1 MNSKESRT
9 HLLRRHLASLL
20 LALVAVPILVL
31 SLATGLGWLGQP
43 FPGFF
48 VGPNAVIPSVSGVD
62 WPRDKDA
69 LFHAE
74 VVAMDGQSITSGA
87 QVYARVIAAPVGTKF
102 RYVFRKNGT
111 RFEKTIGSRTWTLT
125 DYFQTW
131 GITTGFGIISILVG
145 LIVAALQP
153 TSHQARV
160 FRLQAAVGGLYA
172 LTAVFLH
179 QGEPLLLAGLCLAL
193 ECLFPATFIH
203 LALVF
208 PVERHFGARTRIL
221 RVLPYLLSLVL
232 MTAALRGYFAEPPD
246 LFPLRIA
253 YVYSAISIVLFVVAM
268 AAAWVENRNRMVRAR
283 IAALLPGLVL
293 GTTAMLFAFLN
304 NAWSGGNFPVQL
316 PLVATLIF
324 YGSLGY
330 SITRHELFGIDR
342 VVRQSFV
349 YGVLS
354 AILLAGYALAILVP
368 GRLLPN
374 ATRDDQALIGGAFVI
389 LLAFL
394 FDPLRRAVQVA
405 IDRAFFRSTIDH
417 SHTISALSE
426 SLTTLLDRREIAAS
440 VATLATDSL
449 ELTSATLVLAGDQ
462 GGQRWRREAPNAELR
477 EATAGSGLLAAA
489 HWLGEASETADTERI
504 LPALRVQEPEAA
516 NALAALEAR
525 VAFPL
530 MVRGAS
536 IGLLALGAKRSGR
549 EIPSAEV
556 DLLRTLSH
564 QAAIAL
570 QNARSYEDLET
581 LNRDLD
587 LKVQQR
593 TSELADAYDELKNAQ
608 AQLVQSEKLAS
619 LGEFVA
625 GAAHEL
631 NNPASFVRGSLQIL
645 TEFLSVLGDILAIY
659 RDIPVSD
666 PTLLE
671 RLDAARAGRNLDD
684 ILRETPELLRIC
696 NEGAE
701 RIERTVSEL
710 KVFVRKD
717 RGDRAA
723 TDIGASLDATLRL
736 LGPRIRAEGVLV
748 KRNFAELQPI
758 EADSATLGQ
767 VWMNLIANALD
778 AIRLAENPCIEITL
792 AAIAGNQLEVRINDN
807 GPGIAAD
814 VADRLFE
821 PFVTTKDV
829 GQGTG
834 LGLSIAYGAIKSHG
848 GTLTAGASESG
859 GASLRVLL
867 PRTPD
872 G

>member
-1 MNSKESRT
+1 MNRKESLT
-9 HLLRRHLASLL
+9 ELVGRHLASLL
-20 LALVAVPILVL
+20 LALVALPILVL
-31 SLATGLGWLGQP
+31 SLSSGIGWLGQP

-48 VGPNAVIPSVSGVD
+48 VGPSAVIPTVSGVD
-62 WPRDKDA
+62 WPHDKEA

-74 VVAMDGQSITSGA
+74 VVAMDGQSITSGG
-87 QVYARVIAAPVGTKF
+87 QVYARVADAPAGTKF
-102 RYVFRKNGT
+102 RYTFRKNGEH
-111 RFEKTIGSRTWTLT
+111 FAKTIGSRTWTLT
-125 DYFQTW
+125 DYLQTW

-153 TSHQARV
+153 ASHQARV
-160 FRLQAAVGGLYA
+160 FRLQAGVGGLYA

-179 QGEPLLLAGLCLAL
+179 QGEPLALAGLCLAL

-208 PVERHFGARTRIL
+208 PVERKFGTKTRLI
-221 RVLPYLLSLVL
+221 RALPYVPSLIL
-232 MTAALRGYFAEPPD
+232 MIAALRGYFAEPPE
-246 LFPLRIA
+246 LFPLRVA
-253 YVYSAISIVLFVVAM
+253 YVYSAVSIVLFVVAM
-268 AAAWVENRNRMVRAR
+268 AVAWIENSNRMVRAR

-293 GTTAMLFAFLN
+293 GTAAMLFAFLN

-349 YGVLS
+349 YGLLS
-354 AILLAGYALAILVP
+354 TILLAGYALAILLP
-368 GRLLPN
+368 ERLLPT

-405 IDRAFFRSTIDH
+405 IDRAFFRSAVDH
-417 SHTISALSE
+417 SYTISELSE
-426 SLTTLLDRREIAAS
+426 SLTTLLDRREIAAR

-462 GGQRWRREAPNAELR
+462 GGQSWRREAPDTKLR
-477 EATAGSGLLAAA
+477 EAPAGAELLATAR
-489 HWLGEASETADTERI
+489 WLGAANETADTDRI
-504 LPALRVQEPEAA
+504 LPALRVREPQGAS
-516 NALAALEAR
+516 ALAALEAR
-525 VAFPL
+525 VVFPL
-530 MVRGAS
+530 MVRGES

-549 EIPSAEV
+549 EIPSVEV

-593 TSELADAYDELKNAQ
+593 TSELAGAYDELKNAQ

-645 TEFLSVLGDILAIY
+645 TEFLSVLGEVLAIY
-659 RDIPVSD
+659 RDIPIS
-666 PTLLE
+666 
-671 RLDAARAGRNLDD
+671 
-684 ILRETPELLRIC
+684 
-696 NEGAE
+696 
-701 RIERTVSEL
+701 
-710 KVFVRKD
+710 
-717 RGDRAA
+717 
-723 TDIGASLDATLRL
+723 DAT
-736 LGPRIRAEGVLV
+736 
-748 KRNFAELQPI
+748 
-758 EADSATLGQ
+758 
-767 VWMNLIANALD
+767 
-778 AIRLAENPCIEITL
+778 
-792 AAIAGNQLEVRINDN
+792 
-807 GPGIAAD
+807 
-814 VADRLFE
+814 
-821 PFVTTKDV
+821 
-829 GQGTG
+829 
-834 LGLSIAYGAIKSHG
+834 
-848 GTLTAGASESG
+848 
-859 GASLRVLL
+859 
-867 PRTPD
+867 
-872 G
+872 